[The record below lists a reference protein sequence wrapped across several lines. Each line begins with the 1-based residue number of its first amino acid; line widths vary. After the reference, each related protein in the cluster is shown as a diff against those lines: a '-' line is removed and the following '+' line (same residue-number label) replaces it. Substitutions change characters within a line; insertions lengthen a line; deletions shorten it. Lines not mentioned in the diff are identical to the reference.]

1 MTTTPLLCRADA
13 SQMVFVD
20 LQGRL
25 TAAMEADERQRVLA
39 RAGQLARA
47 AELLAIPRL
56 VTRQYPE
63 GLGDTDPELAPALA
77 GATVVDKT
85 RFSCCGQAAFDDAL
99 AGADRPRI
107 ILAGME
113 THVCVTQTA
122 LELLAAG
129 HTVFVAADATCSRD
143 PQNRERALDRL
154 ARAGVQ
160 VTVTESVLFEWLRD
174 AGHEHF
180 KTISRWLR

>member
-1 MTTTPLLCRADA
+1 MTTMPLLCRTEA
-13 SQMVFVD
+13 SQVVFVD

-25 TAAMEADERQRVLA
+25 TAAMEAEERQQVLT
-39 RAGQLARA
+39 RAGQLAHA

-85 RFSCCGQAAFDDAL
+85 RFSCCGQAAFDGPL
-99 AGADRPRI
+99 ADTGRSQI

-122 LELLAAG
+122 LELVTAG
-129 HTVFVAADATCSRD
+129 YTVFVAADATCSRD
-143 PQNRERALDRL
+143 PQNRERGLARL
-154 ARAGVQ
+154 ARSGVQ

>member
-25 TAAMEADERQRVLA
+25 AAAMEPDDRRQVLE

-63 GLGDTDPELAPALA
+63 GLGDTDAELAPALE
-77 GATVVDKT
+77 GATVIDKT
-85 RFSCCGQAAFDDAL
+85 RFSCCGQAAFDTPL
-99 AGADRPRI
+99 AEAGRPQI

-113 THVCVTQTA
+113 AHVCVTQTA
-122 LELLAAG
+122 LELHDAG
-129 HTVFVAADATCSRD
+129 YTVFVAADATCSRD
-143 PQNRERALDRL
+143 PRNRDRGLDRL
-154 ARAGVQ
+154 ARAGIQ
-160 VTVTESVLFEWLRD
+160 VTVTESILFEWLRD
-174 AGHEHF
+174 ADHEHF